1 MRYRAVRGLAPN
13 DALVSARAGRFA
25 AVHRTGDVS
34 LEQLAGS
41 PDWTFDTGL
50 DLRRFA
56 RVAGLYAVRDQLL
69 RGLDGTL
76 LRQLAEWFDEA
87 MVDHVLDDA
96 AADDIC
102 VSVTMSRRDWLEID
116 DFESIGED
124 VIARSLS
131 AQGSERALCER
142 AYLAVIEV
150 GQR

>member
-1 MRYRAVRGLAPN
+1 M
-13 DALVSARAGRFA
+13 
-25 AVHRTGDVS
+25 S

-41 PDWTFDTGL
+41 PDWAFDTGL
-50 DLRRFA
+50 DRRRFA
-56 RVAGLYAVRDQLL
+56 CVVGLYAVREQLL

-76 LRQLAEWFDEA
+76 LRQLGEWFDDA

-96 AADDIC
+96 AADDIR
-102 VSVTMSRRDWLEID
+102 VSVSMPRHDWLETD
-116 DFESIGED
+116 DFESMGDE

-131 AQGSERALCER
+131 AQGGERALCER